1 MTTMNPIVFFENV
14 HYGYAEAGRRHEV
27 LHGIDGTIARG
38 ETVAL
43 LGRSG
48 SGKSSLLNLTA
59 GLAKPVR
66 GRIRIAGDDIAAL
79 DETARTR
86 LRRRHIGFVYQFF
99 NLIDTL
105 SVRDNALLPLELD
118 GRLDPGAV
126 ERVDSLLAEVGL
138 GDRLEARP
146 DTLSGGEQQRVALV
160 RALGHAPALVLADEP
175 TGNLDSETGT
185 RVLDL
190 LDRLVRDAGHSLLLV
205 THSSEVAARADRVMH
220 LVDGRLQAPEAE
232 S

>member
-1 MTTMNPIVFFENV
+1 MNATPPTLRFEGLR
-14 HYGYAEAGRRHEV
+14 YGYAEGGRRHEV
-27 LHGIDGTIARG
+27 LHGIDATIERG

-48 SGKSSLLNLTA
+48 SGKSSLLNLAA
-59 GLAKPVR
+59 GLARPDG
-66 GRIRIAGDDIAAL
+66 GRIEVAGRDLAGL
-79 DETARTR
+79 DEATRTR

-118 GRLDPGAV
+118 GRLQSADRARVEGLLDEVDLGA
-126 ERVDSLLAEVGL
+126 
-138 GDRLEARP
+138 RLDARP

-160 RALGHAPALVLADEP
+160 RALAGEPELVLADEP
-175 TGNLDSETGT
+175 TGNLDTETGG

-190 LDRLVRDAGHSLLLV
+190 LDRLVRDRGHTLLLV
-205 THSSEVAARADRVMH
+205 THSPDVAARADRVLH
-220 LVDGRLQAPEAE
+220 LVDGRLRAPDAGA
-232 S
+232 